1 MITNVQLYLAIGIP
15 TLAVLASM
23 TISLFTLSGVREDIR
38 EIRSDIKIMRGKIAD
53 IDTRLSV
60 IEDRWNTRH

>member
-1 MITNVQLYLAIGIP
+1 
-15 TLAVLASM
+15 M

>member
-1 MITNVQLYLAIGIP
+1 MFSNLQLYLAIGIP

-38 EIRSDIKIMRGKIAD
+38 EIRSDIKIMTGKIAD
-53 IDTRLSV
+53 IDTHLSV
-60 IEDRWNTRH
+60 IEDRWTRP